1 MITFRKIEKKIA
13 FLDLPRPTK
22 IDCPENWSDIIK
34 NPKKYKRI
42 AGIPAA
48 MSSASWLKMRIKNAG
63 KPSTISQ
70 IPVVYKIAIKEV
82 KTIAFLTRP
91 YSFAP

>member
-1 MITFRKIEKKIA
+1 MGKMRKEAISIIVGS
-13 FLDLPRPTK
+13 DGPT
-22 IDCPENWSDIIK
+22 SVFV
-34 NPKKYKRI
+34 
-42 AGIPAA
+42 AGKTGKQ
-48 MSSASWLKMRIKNAG
+48 SVKMRIKNAG